1 MITTNYNELIPN
13 GLLFSIKEI
22 HEEMKL
28 IKSDML
34 KKIIYNR
41 EIEVVKIGKKNFISR
56 QALINYLEANTVSVE
71 SKKR

>member
-1 MITTNYNELIPN
+1 MMTTNYNELIPN

-22 HEEMKL
+22 DEMNL

-41 EIEVVKIGKKNFISR
+41 EIEVVKIGKKNFISKI
-56 QALINYLEANTVSVE
+56 ALVAYLEANTVPIE

>member
-13 GLLFSIKEI
+13 GLYSIREI
-22 HEEMKL
+22 EAMNL
-28 IKSDML
+28 IKSDMM

-41 EIEVVKIGKKNFISR
+41 EIEVVKIGKKNFISKI
-56 QALINYLEANTVSVE
+56 ALIVYLEANTVPVE